1 MYNEYISIRHRR
13 TQQKI
18 KETYHHLE
26 QYLDEDETLKLMCQ
40 KCKYHDENNHNYELC
55 LDKMCFTF
63 FLAFEY
69 LEWLSSWEGQCDM
82 GK

>member
-1 MYNEYISIRHRR
+1 MYDEYISARYHK

-18 KETYHHLE
+18 KETYRHLE
-26 QYLDEDETLKLMCQ
+26 QYLDEYETLKLMCQ
-40 KCKYHDENNHNYELC
+40 NCKHYDGNNHDYELC

-69 LEWLSSWEGQCDM
+69 LEWSSSWE
-82 GK
+82 